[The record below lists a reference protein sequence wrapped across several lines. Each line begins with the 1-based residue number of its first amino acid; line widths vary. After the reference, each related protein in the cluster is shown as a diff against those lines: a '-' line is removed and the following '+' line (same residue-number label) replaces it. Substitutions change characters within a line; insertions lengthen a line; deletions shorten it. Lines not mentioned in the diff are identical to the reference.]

1 MPAAPPDRPEVKL
14 IAAVARNGVIG
25 TGEGLPWSVP
35 EDYAHFLDSVRGEAL
50 LMGRRS
56 WTDFGRDVAVA
67 EAFVLTHRAEIQG
80 AAVVRSIPEAIARC
94 TRPVLW
100 VAGGAT
106 VYRQALEADLVDELV
121 ISEIH
126 LEPAG
131 SVHFPELDPRRWQ
144 EHSRTEHEGWT
155 LVRSRRVVP
164 RSA

>member
-1 MPAAPPDRPEVKL
+1 MPQRPEVKL

-35 EDYAHFLDSVRGEAL
+35 EDYAHFLESVRGSAL

-56 WTDFGRDVAVA
+56 WTDFGRDVEVA
-67 EAFVLTHRAEIQG
+67 EAFVLTHREAVPGAE
-80 AAVVRSIPEAIARC
+80 VVRSVPEAIARC

-126 LEPAG
+126 LEPEG
-131 SVHFPELDPRRWQ
+131 SVRFPELDRRRWR
-144 EHSRTEHEGWT
+144 EHSRAEHEGWT
-155 LVRSRRVVP
+155 LVRSRRVRP
-164 RSA
+164 GS